1 MRRLKL
7 PPHIKNKRFIT
18 YKEKSLYSFQNYV
31 AKSLAIISQMT
42 NVVLNDADAREN
54 GTSLNHKKIIQMGI
68 HATTLLSHVKAD
80 MSQRRR
86 NNIRNIV
93 ESQYV
98 SLCGP
103 KPGFKAAMQKPKI
116 TDSEHLL
123 GDGLKKA
130 AKKAKTS
137 NNIFKKS
144 TNCHSS
150 SNNHSKFKFPS
161 NRSQNQDFLYHGH
174 KASSSNQKNRRFNN
188 QNNRRFNNQNSCP
201 NYQTKNK
208 YVPKTRKC
216 ELHR

>member
-42 NVVLNDADAREN
+42 NAVLNDADAREN

-68 HATTLLSHVKAD
+68 HATTLLSHVKVD

-86 NNIRNIV
+86 NNIRNI

-123 GDGLKKA
+123 GDDLKKA

-137 NNIFKKS
+137 NNMFKKS
-144 TNCHSS
+144 TNHHSN

-174 KASSSNQKNRRFNN
+174 KASSSNQKS
-188 QNNRRFNNQNSCP
+188 RRFNNQNSCP
-201 NYQTKNK
+201 NYQTKNN
-208 YVPKTRKC
+208 YVPKTRKS